1 MKAPAHS
8 QRGETLTGLL
18 VGMGLGMLVLA
29 AGTQMLAH
37 QMRGHRW
44 QQQDSRVH
52 HDLRMALN
60 IMTLQL
66 RQAQTLSNA
75 WQQRSTAQCVDAF
88 CDGPEDFS
96 INADRIDFSIDRNRN
111 GLQDNNE
118 CLGFRLASG
127 ELKARTACQP
137 EVWTSLT
144 DVGTLKITQ
153 LQWQVQCA
161 QADRFWQRWVT
172 VRLSAQWPGDASRQW
187 QVSQTVALRNAL
199 PSVTKPAYC

>member
-1 MKAPAHS
+1 MSAKRHHQS
-8 QRGETLTGLL
+8 GETLAGLL
-18 VGMGLGMLVLA
+18 VGLGLGMLVLA

-37 QMRGHRW
+37 QMRAHRW
-44 QQQDSRVH
+44 QLQDSHVH
-52 HDLRMALN
+52 HDLRGALS
-60 IMTLQL
+60 IITRQL
-66 RQAQTLSNA
+66 RQAQSISDA
-75 WQQRSTAQCVDAF
+75 WKFRSTAACQDVF

-96 INADRIDFSIDRNRN
+96 INADRINFTIDRNRN

-118 CLGFRLASG
+118 CQGFRLTAG
-127 ELKARTACQP
+127 ELKARTACDP

-161 QADRFWQRWVT
+161 SADRLWQRWVT
-172 VRLSAQWPGDASRQW
+172 VRLTAQWPGDPSRQW

-199 PSVTKPAYC
+199 PSATAPAYC